1 MSSWRHYPVQPPSK
15 SLDRPFSVPTLSSP
29 SPVSLPCKMSYSV
42 QMNTLEWSQWK
53 SLSKGRSVFS
63 KERKKL
69 KQRTW
74 IFPLDAIDR
83 LVVAWPW
90 TGWVSFWNLIF
101 HSLCSLRRWRNLASV
116 YVSWLSYFHL
126 PLPCPNPP
134 NPHPF
139 VTSTRHGR
147 ENEAI
152 STTGFLS
159 SGYLFKLMA
168 ACIIIFPCGRS

>member
-1 MSSWRHYPVQPPSK
+1 MSSWRHYPVQPSSK
-15 SLDRPFSVPTLSSP
+15 SLDRPFSVPTLPSP

-53 SLSKGRSVFS
+53 SLSKGRSIFS

-90 TGWVSFWNLIF
+90 TGRVSFWNLIF
-101 HSLCSLRRWRNLASV
+101 HSLCSLRRWRNLARV
-116 YVSWLSYFHL
+116 YISWLSYFHL
-126 PLPCPNPP
+126 PLPCPNHAQPP
-134 NPHPF
+134 PLCH
-139 VTSTRHGR
+139 VHGRFR

-152 STTGFLS
+152 STTGFLF

-168 ACIIIFPCGRS
+168 TCIIIFPCGRS